1 MRLLV
6 IDPFS
11 YIQKDIM
18 TSLTAMFGTG
28 CIDVLQYNFKG
39 RDIYDN
45 AEYEA
50 LFEARTKEGSY
61 DFVLSTN
68 FYPVVARLC
77 NDKGL
82 KYLAW
87 TYDTPMNVMPCDDM
101 KHETNYIFLF
111 DKLELEKY
119 KALGYERFYHL
130 TLGVNTEKYKAIK
143 ANSRYSCEISF
154 LGKLYRSKLP
164 MVKHGLSDD
173 MVAYIDKICAVQ
185 KNIYGKYVV
194 DELITQPI
202 IDEMNRQYEALEAD
216 FVINKEQLSYAISE
230 YVTYLDRMGLL
241 EVMGR
246 RHDVHLYTYDIGD
259 TEKSFLQHVNIH
271 GPLNYETEMPV
282 LFKSSKINLS
292 SSFRAARSAI
302 SLRALDIFGC
312 GGFLLSNAQ
321 PELEENFRD
330 REEVVLFR
338 SIDEAIELADYYLAH
353 DEVRERIAHAGLER
367 VKKDFRYEDRLRE
380 MFEIAEITEE

>member
-1 MRLLV
+1 MRILV

-18 TSLTAMFGTG
+18 ASLTAVLESS
-28 CIDVLQYNFKG
+28 CIDAVQYNFKG
-39 RDIYDN
+39 KDIYDN

-50 LFEARTKEGSY
+50 LFEARTKESSY
-61 DFVLSTN
+61 DFALSTN

-77 NDKGL
+77 NEKGL

-87 TYDTPMNVMPCDDM
+87 TYDTPMNVMPWDEM
-101 KHETNYIFLF
+101 KYETNYIFLF

-119 KALGYERFYHL
+119 KTLGYERFYHL
-130 TLGVNTEKYKAIK
+130 TLGVNTEKYKSIK
-143 ANSRYSCEISF
+143 ANPKYSCEISF

-164 MVKHGLSDD
+164 LVKHGLSDD

-185 KNIYGKYVV
+185 KSIFGKYVV
-194 DELITQPI
+194 DELISQPI
-202 IDEMNRQYEALEAD
+202 IDEMNRQYAVSNAD
-216 FVINKEQLSYAISE
+216 LAINKEQLSYAISE
-230 YVTYLDRMGLL
+230 YVTYLDRIGLL

-259 TEKSFLQHVNIH
+259 TEKSFLQHVKIH
-271 GPLNYETEMPV
+271 GPLNYETEIPV

-292 SSFRAARSAI
+292 SSLRAARSTI

-321 PELEENFRD
+321 PELEECFRD

-353 DEVRERIAHAGLER
+353 EEERERIAHAGLER
-367 VKKDFRYEDRLRE
+367 VKKDFRYEDRLKE
-380 MFEIAEITEE
+380 MFEIAGID

>member
-1 MRLLV
+1 MRILV
-6 IDPFS
+6 IDPHS

-18 TSLTAMFGTG
+18 KSLREMFGSCCTE
-28 CIDVLQYNFKG
+28 VLQYQFKG
-39 RDIYDN
+39 KDIHN
-45 AEYEA
+45 NSEFEG
-50 LFEARTKEGSY
+50 LFWQKTKEQDY
-61 DFVLSTN
+61 DFALSTN

-77 NDKGL
+77 NEKGL

-87 TYDTPMNVMPCDDM
+87 TYDTPMNVMPCDEM
-101 KHETNYIFLF
+101 KYETNYIFLF

-119 KALGYERFYHL
+119 KTLGYERFYHL
-130 TLGVNTEKYKAIK
+130 TLGVNTEKYKSIK
-143 ANSRYSCEISF
+143 ANPKYSCEISF

-164 MVKHGLSDD
+164 LVKHGLSDD

-185 KNIYGKYVV
+185 KNIFGKYVV

-202 IDEMNRQYEALEAD
+202 IDEMNRQYAVSNAD
-216 FVINKEQLSYAISE
+216 LVINKEQLSYAISE

-259 TEKSFLQHVNIH
+259 TEKGFLQHVKIH

-292 SSFRAARSAI
+292 SSLRAARSAI

-321 PELEENFRD
+321 PELEECFRD

-353 DEVRERIAHAGLER
+353 DDERERIARAGFER
-367 VKKDFRYEDRLRE
+367 VKRDFRYEDRLRE
-380 MFEIAEITEE
+380 MLKTAGIDI